1 MDLEIALSQIGQIQ
15 RQMARTR
22 TFRGYR
28 AATTLLTGIAA
39 VAAALWQVRSIPE
52 PGRNPVGVVY
62 LWVGV
67 SVFSVAVVAIE
78 IVQRYWR
85 SESSLDRELTLHAVE
100 QFVPCIVAGAM
111 L

>member
-15 RQMARTR
+15 RQMARMR

-52 PGRNPVGVVY
+52 PGRNPIGVVY

-67 SVFSVAVVAIE
+67 AVFSVAVVAIE
-78 IVQRYWR
+78 IVQSRIGDR
-85 SESSLDRELTLHAVE
+85 SLHWT
-100 QFVPCIVAGAM
+100 GT
-111 L
+111 